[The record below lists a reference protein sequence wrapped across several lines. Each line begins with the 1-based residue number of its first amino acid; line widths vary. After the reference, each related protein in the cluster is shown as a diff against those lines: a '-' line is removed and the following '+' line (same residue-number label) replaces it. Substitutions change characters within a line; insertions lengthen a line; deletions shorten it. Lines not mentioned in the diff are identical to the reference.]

1 MGFDVLVGVGF
12 ALNEGLPFTERSFM
26 VTPRPSASSCPF

>member
-12 ALNEGLPFTERSFM
+12 ALSDGLPITEKLCGHFQ
-26 VTPRPSASSCPF
+26 A